1 MSQTILKESENY
13 ADIPD
18 TILSEYFRNAGDM
31 LADES
36 AMLGAVIRS
45 MLASGEPLTNKTIIL
60 RLMGLLELTDDVV
73 KVDIIRKTLEIIVD
87 HTTDDI

>member
-1 MSQTILKESENY
+1 MSQTTLKQSENY
-13 ADIPD
+13 TDIPD

-45 MLASGEPLTNKTIIL
+45 MLADGEPLTNKTIIL
-60 RLMGLLELTDDVV
+60 RLMELLESTDDVV
-73 KVDIIRKTLEIIVD
+73 KGDVIRKTLEIIVD

>member
-1 MSQTILKESENY
+1 MSQTTLKQSENY
-13 ADIPD
+13 TDIPD

-45 MLASGEPLTNKTIIL
+45 MLDGGEPLTNKTIIL
-60 RLMGLLELTDDVV
+60 RLMELLESTDDVV
-73 KVDIIRKTLEIIVD
+73 KGDVIRKTLEIIVD

>member
-1 MSQTILKESENY
+1 MSQTTLKKPENY
-13 ADIPD
+13 ADLPD
-18 TILSEYFRNAGDM
+18 TVLSEYFRNAGDM

-45 MLASGEPLTNKTIIL
+45 ILANGETLSNKTIIL
-60 RLMGLLELTDDVV
+60 RLMELLESTNDVV
-73 KVDIIRKTLEIIVD
+73 EGDIIRKTLEIIVD

>member
-1 MSQTILKESENY
+1 
-13 ADIPD
+13 
-18 TILSEYFRNAGDM
+18 M

-45 MLASGEPLTNKTIIL
+45 MLAGGEPLTNKTIIL
-60 RLMGLLELTDDVV
+60 RLMELLESTDDVV
-73 KVDIIRKTLEIIVD
+73 KGDVIRKTLEIIVD

>member
-1 MSQTILKESENY
+1 MLKESENY

-45 MLASGEPLTNKTIIL
+45 MLARGEPLTNKTIIL

>member
-1 MSQTILKESENY
+1 MLKKSENY

-45 MLASGEPLTNKTIIL
+45 ILASGESLTNKALIL

-73 KVDIIRKTLEIIVD
+73 KSDIIRKTLEIIVD